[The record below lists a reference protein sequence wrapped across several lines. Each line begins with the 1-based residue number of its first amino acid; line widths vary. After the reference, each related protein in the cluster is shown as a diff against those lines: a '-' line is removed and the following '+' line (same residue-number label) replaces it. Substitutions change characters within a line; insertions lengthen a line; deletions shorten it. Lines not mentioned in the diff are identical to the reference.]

1 MVVWKSWAYLIFR
14 EFLWVV
20 RKSRLFFRDFIWTVF
35 SRAHIVFASLSLKF
49 SSWVV
54 LILGVPFSFLEMFE
68 ETLLG
73 VVRDVSATAT
83 ALREQEFDS
92 VDDLLQ
98 IPRADIW
105 HVLATSC
112 KLKAKTVQDIIAYL
126 DSKRLVVAP
135 AASRSNCWSFNSH
148 GGCWRGANCAFA
160 HERAAFA
167 HERSASSS
175 TLYRKRAATVTT
187 RAETEISPLTT
198 ATRDCGVEVKR
209 ARPNARKRASR
220 ARNDGSHLMASILEA
235 PDKEVSH
242 VLGVAKAPG
251 EVQNPG
257 AAKAPGEVQAPVA
270 AKAPVVVQVG
280 VVQALMWPKPLEWQ
294 QPPAWSKPSVWP
306 KPPAWSKPTAW
317 SKPSVW
323 SKPPAW
329 SKPSVWST
337 PPARSK
343 PPA

>member
-1 MVVWKSWAYLIFR
+1 MIF
-14 EFLWVV
+14 
-20 RKSRLFFRDFIWTVF
+20 I
-35 SRAHIVFASLSLKF
+35 FA
-49 SSWVV
+49 
-54 LILGVPFSFLEMFE
+54 
-68 ETLLG
+68 
-73 VVRDVSATAT
+73 
-83 ALREQEFDS
+83 
-92 VDDLLQ
+92 
-98 IPRADIW
+98 
-105 HVLATSC
+105 C
-112 KLKAKTVQDIIAYL
+112 KLKAKTVQDIIVHL

-135 AASRSNCWSFNSH
+135 ARSNCWSFNSH

-160 HERAAFA
+160 HER
-167 HERSASSS
+167 SASSS
-175 TLYRKRAATVTT
+175 TLYRKRAAAVTT

-220 ARNDGSHLMASILEA
+220 AQNDGSHLMASILEA

-242 VLGVAKAPG
+242 VLGVANAPGEVQNPGAAKAPG

-280 VVQALMWPKPLEWQ
+280 VVQAPDV
-294 QPPAWSKPSVWP
+294 SKAPGLAIAPSVVQALSVAKAP
-306 KPPAWSKPTAW
+306 SVVQAHSVVQALSVVKAPSVVQALSVVKAPAR

-323 SKPPAW
+323 SKPPA
-329 SKPSVWST
+329 
-337 PPARSK
+337 RSK